1 LIASMEASQM
11 RASGAS
17 APSLTDV
24 AYDRLKRKIVHC
36 ELAPGD
42 RVTERQLSQ
51 SLDVGLTPVREALA
65 RLNQEGLVRTLPR
78 RGYVITPLTPSAVDE
93 LFQAFRVIGT
103 ACAELAATRATDDD
117 VERLRRLVERGR
129 PARVTLAA
137 MSGNSRLAELF
148 QRLDSELERVFTM
161 LFLHGRRRVRE
172 GLELDPEVVL
182 AAVSDNDAEALKRH
196 VGDVVDRARADV
208 AGEMERWPEPPG
220 VGPVAVMSRR

>member
-1 LIASMEASQM
+1 MEASQM
-11 RASGAS
+11 RASGTS

-51 SLDVGLTPVREALA
+51 SLDLGLTPVREALA

-78 RGYVITPLTPSAVDE
+78 RGYVITPVTPAGVDE
-93 LFQAFRVIGT
+93 LFQAFRVVGT
-103 ACAELAATRATDDD
+103 ACAELAAERATGDD

-129 PARVTLAA
+129 PARAMLAA
-137 MSGNSRLAELF
+137 MSGNARLADLF

-161 LFLHGRRRVRE
+161 LFLHGRRLHD
-172 GLELDPEVVL
+172 GLDLDPDVVI
-182 AAVSDNDAEALKRH
+182 AAVADNDGETLRRH
-196 VGDVVDRARADV
+196 VGDVVDRAREDV
-208 AGEMERWPEPPG
+208 AAAMQRWPGGGLAEPQQ
-220 VGPVAVMSRR
+220 PVPAASA